1 MFDLQ
6 HSKSNSPKRIL
17 TFFKKIKDSPLT
29 QLFKLNK
36 FGILTCITFYKKKE
50 KRTYQRLFK
59 AKNWLIEL
67 VFKFFTISHETE
79 WKRVAHAIKIPLL
92 SQRYLK
98 FLKEPSKSE
107 QSYKD
112 MLLMNACK
120 KHQMKQN
127 VTSCTFKI
135 NNAGILKKF

>member
-1 MFDLQ
+1 M
-6 HSKSNSPKRIL
+6 KMN
-17 TFFKKIKDSPLT
+17 
-29 QLFKLNK
+29 
-36 FGILTCITFYKKKE
+36 E
-50 KRTYQRLFK
+50 
-59 AKNWLIEL
+59 
-67 VFKFFTISHETE
+67 
-79 WKRVAHAIKIPLL
+79 KRVAHAIKILLL

-135 NNAGILKKF
+135 NNAGILKNFNHSCQLFTLTEIPLK